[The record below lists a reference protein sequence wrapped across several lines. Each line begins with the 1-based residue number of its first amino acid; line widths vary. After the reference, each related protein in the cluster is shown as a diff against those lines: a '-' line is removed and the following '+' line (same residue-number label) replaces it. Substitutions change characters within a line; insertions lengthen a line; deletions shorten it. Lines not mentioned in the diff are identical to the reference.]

1 MDTKEII
8 IQLDNES
15 VALTKK
21 INTIRAEMSQLEIS
35 LYATDSSLK
44 NIQTAISVLNTIT
57 KPDTKSESQN
67 EIPIKKSKIAVIKT
81 PTEYSTLKER
91 IIECL
96 QDNNGPM
103 SFKEIHDAIKT
114 TKDKDNLLRC
124 IYGTVGNNK
133 HVFFKDEDKK
143 WNLKYQI
150 GVNL

>member
-57 KPDTKSESQN
+57 NSEVQN

-143 WNLKYQI
+143 WNLKYQT